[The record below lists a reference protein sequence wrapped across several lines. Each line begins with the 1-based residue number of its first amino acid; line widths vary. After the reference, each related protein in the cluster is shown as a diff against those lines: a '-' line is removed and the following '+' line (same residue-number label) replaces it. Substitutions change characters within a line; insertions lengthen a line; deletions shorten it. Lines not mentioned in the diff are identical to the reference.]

1 MSDVK
6 YWLWLT
12 QTAGISNAAAHKYLR
27 HFGSVKKLYFA
38 AAEDYRFVPEAREAE
53 VKKLMNKR
61 LETAEKIEAD
71 CRKLGIRIM
80 SLYDADYPDR
90 LRNIYDAPLVLYVK
104 GELPVIDDSPCIAIV
119 GTRKAHPY
127 GQNCARR
134 FAYDIT
140 RCGGVVVSGLAEGI
154 DSAAIRAALEAG
166 GPAIGVLGTGLDV
179 VFPAW
184 NTELQNAVAKSGA
197 LISEYPPGTKGSK
210 STFPQRNRIISG
222 ISVGVAVIEAP
233 EKSGSLITAARASE
247 QGRDVYAVPG
257 NIDDPNFVGSNL
269 LIRDGAAL
277 AISGWDIISCY
288 RWQFPNRIQRRDSK
302 KLAVL
307 EAVKRITEPRQE
319 KNNSTE
325 TKKSVDKQN
334 NKEYIDLKETTQLSE
349 GELALVRALSEG
361 AKLTDELIEL
371 TGREASDVLADLTM
385 LELEGYVRQNE
396 ENRFELCP

>member
-12 QTAGISNAAAHKYLR
+12 QHGGISTTAAHKYLR

-38 AAEDYRFVPEAREAE
+38 AAEDYRLVPEAREAE
-53 VKKLMNKR
+53 VKKLMNKK
-61 LETAEKIEAD
+61 LDAAEKIEAD
-71 CRKLGIRIM
+71 CRRLGIRIM

-104 GELPVIDDSPCIAIV
+104 GDLPTIDDIPCIAIV
-119 GTRKAHPY
+119 GTRKSHQY
-127 GQNCARR
+127 GQRCAQR
-134 FAYDIT
+134 FGYDIT

-154 DSAAIRAALEAG
+154 DSAAIRGALDAG
-166 GPAIGVLGTGLDV
+166 GSVIGVLGTGLDV

-184 NTELQNAVAKSGA
+184 NTELQNAVAKNGA

-257 NIDDPNFVGSNL
+257 NIDDPNFVGSNM

-288 RWQFPNRIQRRDSK
+288 RWQFPERIQRRDSK

-307 EAVKRITEPRQE
+307 DAVKRIGEPHND
-319 KNNSTE
+319 KNIAVE

-334 NKEYIDLKETTQLSE
+334 NKEYIDLKETAQLSD
-349 GELALVRALSEG
+349 GELAIVRALSQG
-361 AKLTDELIEL
+361 AKITDELIEL

-396 ENRFELCP
+396 ESRFELCP

>member
-12 QTAGISNAAAHKYLR
+12 QTGGLSTAAAHKYLR

-38 AAEDYRFVPEAREAE
+38 AAEDYRLVPEAREPE
-53 VKKLMNKR
+53 VRKLMNKK
-61 LETAEKIEAD
+61 LDTAEKIEAE

-104 GELPVIDDSPCIAIV
+104 GELPIIDDTPCIAIV
-119 GTRKAHPY
+119 GTRKAHQY
-127 GQNCARR
+127 GQRCAQR
-134 FAYDIT
+134 FGYDIT

-154 DSAAIRAALEAG
+154 DSAAIRAALDAG
-166 GPAIGVLGTGLDV
+166 GPVVGVLGTGLDV

-184 NTELQNAVAKSGA
+184 NTQLQNAVAKNGA

-222 ISVGVAVIEAP
+222 ISVGVVVIEAP

-257 NIDDPNFVGSNL
+257 NIDDPGFVGSNM

-277 AISGWDIISCY
+277 AISGWDVISCY
-288 RWQFPNRIQRRDSK
+288 RWQFPERIQRRDSK

-307 EAVKRITEPRQE
+307 DAVKRIAEPRND
-319 KNNSTE
+319 KNIAVE

-334 NKEYIDLKETTQLSE
+334 NKEYIDLKESAQLSD
-349 GELALVRALSEG
+349 GELALVRALLEG

>member
-12 QTAGISNAAAHKYLR
+12 QTGGLSTAAAHKYLR

-38 AAEDYRFVPEAREAE
+38 AAEDYRLVPEAREPE
-53 VKKLMNKR
+53 VRKLMNKK
-61 LETAEKIEAD
+61 LDAAEKIEAE

-104 GELPVIDDSPCIAIV
+104 GELPIIDDTPCIAIV
-119 GTRKAHPY
+119 GTRKAHQY
-127 GQNCARR
+127 GQRCAQR
-134 FAYDIT
+134 FGYDIT

-154 DSAAIRAALEAG
+154 DSAAIRAALDAG
-166 GPAIGVLGTGLDV
+166 GPVVGVLGTGLDV

-184 NTELQNAVAKSGA
+184 NTQLQNAVAKNGA

-222 ISVGVAVIEAP
+222 ISVGVVVIEAP

-257 NIDDPNFVGSNL
+257 NIDDPGFVGSNM

-277 AISGWDIISCY
+277 AISGWDVISCY
-288 RWQFPNRIQRRDSK
+288 RWQFPERIQRRDSK

-307 EAVKRITEPRQE
+307 DAVKRIAEPRND
-319 KNNSTE
+319 KNIAVE

-334 NKEYIDLKETTQLSE
+334 NKEYIDLKESAQLSD

>member
-12 QTAGISNAAAHKYLR
+12 QTGGLSTAAAHKYLR

-38 AAEDYRFVPEAREAE
+38 AAEDYRLVPEAREPE
-53 VKKLMNKR
+53 VRKLMNKK
-61 LETAEKIEAD
+61 LDTAEKIEAE

-104 GELPVIDDSPCIAIV
+104 GELPIIDDTPCIAIV
-119 GTRKAHPY
+119 GTRKAHQY
-127 GQNCARR
+127 GQRCAQR
-134 FAYDIT
+134 FGYDIT

-154 DSAAIRAALEAG
+154 DSAAIRAALDAG
-166 GPAIGVLGTGLDV
+166 GPVVGVLGTGLDV

-184 NTELQNAVAKSGA
+184 NTQLQNAVAKNGA
-197 LISEYPPGTKGSK
+197 LISEYPPGTKGSR

-222 ISVGVAVIEAP
+222 ISVGVVVIEAP

-257 NIDDPNFVGSNL
+257 NIDDPGFVGSNM

-277 AISGWDIISCY
+277 AISGWDVISCY
-288 RWQFPNRIQRRDSK
+288 RWQFPERIQRRDSK

-307 EAVKRITEPRQE
+307 DAVKRIAEPRND
-319 KNNSTE
+319 KNIAVE

-334 NKEYIDLKETTQLSE
+334 NKEYIDLKESAQLSD